1 LTAYTAWRPRLLSG
15 AGDARTEEVV
25 AMIVDALTAIVMQ
38 EVVEYNFGTL
48 PVVFESRRQLIN
60 HLRARDRDAAF
71 AEITEHLRSLHRHL
85 IRERNKR
92 QQLAQS
98 VA

>member
-1 LTAYTAWRPRLLSG
+1 
-15 AGDARTEEVV
+15 
-25 AMIVDALTAIVMQ
+25 MIVDALTAIVMQ

-48 PVVFESRRQLIN
+48 PAVFESRRRLIN
-60 HLRARDRDAAF
+60 HLRARDRDAAL

-92 QQLAQS
+92 QQPAQS